1 MKRKRKKLSPIF
13 FIGVA
18 ISIFQDMNVIDL
30 MKIDINIKY
39 ACLSK

>member
-1 MKRKRKKLSPIF
+1 MKREKNYLQF

-39 ACLSK
+39 ACLSKQ